1 MLATVAVWF
10 GIINAA
16 REITKESAIYRRE
29 RLANLRI
36 GPYVLSKLL
45 VLTLLVLIQSLIL
58 LVLIGLKVRLPA
70 MGVLLPAGLELFVTT
85 FLTSLAGLAM
95 GLAISSAS
103 STPDRAI
110 SVVPLALIPQI
121 LFAGVI
127 FSLGDGLTI
136 QRLLSWFTIS
146 RWAMDAYGT
155 TVNLNDLPFQPGML
169 RVAQD
174 EYTFTATHL
183 LSRWLILLAYMGVCL
198 GITAWQLKQR
208 DRQV

>member
-1 MLATVAVWF
+1 MHASSILDAGEHGRIRTNSWYLRSLAFVRVRTTTALV
-10 GIINAA
+10 
-16 REITKESAIYRRE
+16 SAF
-29 RLANLRI
+29 
-36 GPYVLSKLL
+36 
-45 VLTLLVLIQSLIL
+45 VLIC
-58 LVLIGLKVRLPA
+58 LVV
-70 MGVLLPAGLELFVTT
+70 M
-85 FLTSLAGLAM
+85 LAM
-95 GLAISSAS
+95 GLAISSS
-103 STPDRAI
+103 SSSPDRAI

-169 RVAQD
+169 RVPKD

-183 LSRWLILLAYMGVCL
+183 VSRWLILLAYMVVCL
-198 GITAWQLKQR
+198 GITAWQLKRR
-208 DRQV
+208 DRQI